1 MIGGVGTSPPC
12 GLNRSLQVANKQ
24 QSTSPH
30 HGQQHPKLDAVVDGK
45 LPDDLDSASI
55 FSKVIGHKISD
66 GSSNDLY
73 LRCRMNYTTDA
84 VQTQV
89 SQFMNLGLPLINTL
103 DESGIL
109 STTPTRIWRTTDG
122 THWMAPDHISCEMT
136 AVGMS
141 AAK

>member
-1 MIGGVGTSPPC
+1 MSP
-12 GLNRSLQVANKQ
+12 LLDSNTQ
-24 QSTSPH
+24 
-30 HGQQHPKLDAVVDGK
+30 KLDAVVDGK

-109 STTPTRIWRTTDG
+109 STTPTRI
-122 THWMAPDHISCEMT
+122 
-136 AVGMS
+136 
-141 AAK
+141 